1 MALAGC
7 VTRLATR
14 MTWLAAVTRLAAGLL
29 LLLLARLA
37 FALPAA
43 AAPPRTLLARCGS
56 VFGGFCHRREIDF

>member
-14 MTWLAAVTRLAAGLL
+14 MTWLAAVTRLAAG